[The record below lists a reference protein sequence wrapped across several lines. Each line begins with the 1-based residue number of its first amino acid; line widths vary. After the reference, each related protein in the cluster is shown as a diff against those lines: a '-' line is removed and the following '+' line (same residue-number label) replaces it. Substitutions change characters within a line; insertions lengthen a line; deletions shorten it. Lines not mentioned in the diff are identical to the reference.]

1 MAPGLPFAHLNLR
14 FNPFGEPAPEERD
27 GLAIVDLPEFGP
39 GEVVQFLGESGH
51 GKTTHLLALRA
62 RDPRAVYEKLE
73 EGEDRWRSCPS
84 GPAPFLLD
92 EAQRIRRSWRRRLFA
107 EARTLALGTH
117 EDLSAYSDRPVRTVR
132 LVGLTTPPRLRDIVD
147 RRIEWARRGPGPVP
161 VVPDPTLRVLMERHG
176 GDVRAIFGLLY
187 DSLQKQKEPGHVQV

>member
-14 FNPFGEPAPEERD
+14 FNPFGEPAPEER
-27 GLAIVDLPEFGP
+27 GALAIVDLPALGP

-73 EGEDRWRSCPS
+73 EGDDRWRSRP
-84 GPAPFLLD
+84 GETVPFLLD
-92 EAQRIRRSWRRRLFA
+92 EAQRIRGSWRRRLFTQT
-107 EARTLALGTH
+107 RTLALGTH

-132 LVGLTTPPRLRDIVD
+132 LVGLTTPPRLRAIVD

-161 VVPDPTLRVLMERHG
+161 VVPDPTLHVLMERHG